1 MGGGHVGGAA
11 EGRDVGDEG
20 GHEEG
25 GWKLGWRGSK
35 VGPPPLAGGVG
46 RRGEV
51 LNAAMTCTRW
61 DGRGLRA
68 CARTS
73 LCGGMQHVMKE
84 VQQTVSLIHGSGE
97 QEACIRRAQF
107 GADLL
112 PFSLRLSVGP
122 SIESLASVIFPR
134 VWQWAGWYRGIRRFP
149 SQLSSGSHVRAPD

>member
-1 MGGGHVGGAA
+1 
-11 EGRDVGDEG
+11 
-20 GHEEG
+20 
-25 GWKLGWRGSK
+25 
-35 VGPPPLAGGVG
+35 
-46 RRGEV
+46 
-51 LNAAMTCTRW
+51 MTCTRW

-122 SIESLASVIFPR
+122 SIESLASALSESAF
-134 VWQWAGWYRGIRRFP
+134 VWVTCAR
-149 SQLSSGSHVRAPD
+149 SGLTRLAPHLAEEATVPVPAAAEGTVFKLMTIL